1 MATSVQKLHVQVV
14 LENFTGVDTDATV
27 VKELTEDKTVS

>member
-1 MATSVQKLHVQVV
+1 MATSVQKLDVQLV
-14 LENFTGVDTDATV
+14 LENFTGVDTDGTV